1 MNMTPSANSATDV
14 RSQLERVLKIE
25 AEALLKMAATLG
37 EAHEKAVDLLYH
49 ARGRVIVSGVGKSG
63 HIGRKI
69 AATLAST
76 GTPAQFV
83 HPTEASHGDLGMI
96 TSDDVCIAISN
107 SGESSELSDLITYTR
122 RFDIPLIAITRR
134 AGSTL
139 GEQADVVLLLPD
151 APEACIIGVAP
162 TTSTTAT
169 LALGDA
175 LVVAL
180 MYRRGF
186 RREDFQVFHPGG
198 KLGAQLAKV
207 GAMMHQGEEV
217 PLLAPETPM
226 SEGLIT
232 MTSKGFGI
240 AAVADAG
247 GRLLGVI
254 SDGDLRR
261 NLDSLMQK
269 TAGEIATANPKT
281 VTPDTLASEALKI
294 MNDAKISALLVVDG
308 DRQLVGLLHIHDCL
322 RSGVA

>member
-1 MNMTPSANSATDV
+1 MNMTSQTNHGTDV
-14 RSQLERVLKIE
+14 REQMDRVLRTE
-25 AEALLKMAATLG
+25 AEALLKMAAMLG
-37 EAHEKAVDLLYH
+37 APHEKAIDLLY
-49 ARGRVIVSGVGKSG
+49 AATGRVIVSGVGKSG

-96 TSDDVCIAISN
+96 TSGDVCIAISN

-139 GEQADVVLLLPD
+139 GEQADVTLLLPD

-180 MYRRGF
+180 MHRRGF

-226 SEGLIT
+226 REGLIT

-240 AAVADAG
+240 AAVADG
-247 GRLLGVI
+247 QGKLLGVI

-261 NLDSLMQK
+261 NLDSLMER
-269 TAGEIATANPKT
+269 TAGEIATARPKT

-294 MNDAKISALLVVDG
+294 MNDAKISALLVVDET
-308 DRQLVGLLHIHDCL
+308 DHLVGLLHIHDCL